1 MPYPSLVS
9 VLESFVPGVVA
20 VPVGEHVSNK
30 MKVRMK
36 ILISRDT
43 SVAGNS
49 LRAVSHMVILMG
61 LDKALIRSR
70 ESQLFCSS
78 G

>member
-43 SVAGNS
+43 GHV
-49 LRAVSHMVILMG
+49 
-61 LDKALIRSR
+61 
-70 ESQLFCSS
+70 
-78 G
+78 